1 MSQEKDTAFDLFK
14 KAPASPPMQN
24 DLDLK
29 TLVGLMIHS
38 IEEANNVFLRVS
50 KFSKNPVSLEFI
62 EKLSKYMGSLSTI
75 VESENK
81 PSETPS
87 RKSP

>member
-1 MSQEKDTAFDLFK
+1 MSQDKETQFELFK
-14 KAPASPPMQN
+14 KAPASHPMQS

-29 TLVGLMIHS
+29 TLVGSMIVS
-38 IEEANNVFLRVS
+38 LEEVNQVLLRVS
-50 KFSKNPVSLEFI
+50 KFSKNPVMTTFSQ
-62 EKLSKYMGSLSTI
+62 KLSTYMESLSTI

-87 RKSP
+87 SKSP